1 MSMANVTK
9 TTRIQAIAELQKRKT
24 EIQNR
29 LQNGQAQDS
38 TTIGGNS
45 FTEDEW
51 KKIIQKMDEYLT
63 EVKQEQKERFEKR
76 DKEKEIQ
83 QFYEKLEMSERY
95 KKPQGEKLSIQRHL
109 DGEDN
114 APYSCLAVDG
124 VITYNG
130 VSFLCDY
137 EHNAITLGDMS
148 DEKNVITVQLE
159 KGGCLKVNRDNI
171 EDLSR
176 AIAMFS
182 PEDIRRILVAL
193 QQDAKVRQMQQEIE
207 QDKIKQLLAEH

>member
-29 LQNGQAQDS
+29 LQNGQSQDS

-83 QFYEKLEMSERY
+83 QFYEKMKMAE
-95 KKPQGEKLSIQRHL
+95 
-109 DGEDN
+109 
-114 APYSCLAVDG
+114 DG

-130 VSFLCDY
+130 VSFFCDY
-137 EHNAITLGDMS
+137 ENNAITLGDMS

-159 KGGCLKVNRDNI
+159 NGGCLKVNRDNI
-171 EDLSR
+171 EDLSK

-207 QDKIKQLLAEH
+207 QDKIKQLLAER